1 MYYYFAQPQPPYF
14 LLFVG
19 FFMALTSG
27 LAFQKNLSLI
37 VDAIGQK
44 EIGQTEENPD
54 QKLWI
59 GFPFYGICL
68 GVILFLASGLEI
80 FLGSRAISYGLS
92 IVLTTLTA
100 GLVWTQLQ
108 GLLRQV
114 REEGIGSLDL
124 DNIF

>member
-14 LLFVG
+14 LLFAG
-19 FFMALTSG
+19 FLIALTSG
-27 LAFQKNLSLI
+27 LAFQKNLSLM
-37 VDAIGQK
+37 VDAIGRKDNTVSQ
-44 EIGQTEENPD
+44 N
-54 QKLWI
+54 LFI

-68 GVILFLASGLEI
+68 GVIIFLASGLEI
-80 FLGSRAISYGLS
+80 FLGSRSVSYGLS

-108 GLLRQV
+108 GLLKQV
-114 REEGIGSLDL
+114 REEGIASLDL